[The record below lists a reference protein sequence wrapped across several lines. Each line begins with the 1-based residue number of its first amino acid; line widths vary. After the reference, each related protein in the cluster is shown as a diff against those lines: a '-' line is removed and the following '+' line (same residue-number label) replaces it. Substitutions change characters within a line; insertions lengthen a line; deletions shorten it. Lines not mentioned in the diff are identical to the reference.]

1 VGTKVLLAHD
11 GDDLSTQELDPF
23 KGMCEGC

>member
-11 GDDLSTQELDPF
+11 GDDLVMQVLDPF
-23 KGMCEGC
+23 KGMCESC